1 MNSLQSAIKPPQG
14 YSFPPAEKI
23 VAVYDYVDGQGLLL
37 FQRLRYEPKDF
48 RTRLLDEEGN
58 WVWGIK
64 DSNANLQ
71 PVLFR
76 LPQVIAAQTV
86 VVVEGEKDAET
97 ASRLLPDGWAA
108 TTSPF
113 GACQWREEYSA
124 VLHGKQ
130 VYLCPDTDHSGLR
143 HLIQVGMSL
152 KGRAQ
157 EVRVIDLPKT
167 VKDLTE
173 WVEQGGQ
180 AGQFAELIQQ
190 ARLFDFPRSNPD
202 DARVNVQDLKGALD
216 KLLKLK
222 GMQYEWK
229 EPAQQGNLTGVQM
242 GLIAQ
247 DVEAVFPEWIGVD
260 GQGYKTLTVRG
271 FEALVVEAVKEL
283 KAENDG
289 LRRRCEKLETKLK
302 SHTIESVQ

>member
-1 MNSLQSAIKPPQG
+1 MNSVPSAINASGGSP
-14 YSFPPAEKI
+14 FPPAGEI
-23 VAVYDYVDGQGLLL
+23 VAAYDYVDGQGSLL
-37 FQRLRYEPKDF
+37 FQVLRYEPKEF
-48 RTRLLDEEGN
+48 KTRLQDEAGN

-71 PVLFR
+71 PVLFK
-76 LPQVIAAQTV
+76 LPQVIAAQTI

-97 ASRLLPDGWAA
+97 ADRLLPSGWAS

-113 GACQWREEYSA
+113 GACQWREEFSE
-124 VLHGKQ
+124 VLRGKQ
-130 VYLCPDTDHSGLR
+130 VYLCPDTDHTGLR

-152 KGRAQ
+152 KGRAK
-157 EVRVIDLPKT
+157 EIRVIDLPKT

-190 ARLFDFPRSNPD
+190 ARLFDFPRSN
-202 DARVNVQDLKGALD
+202 AGAMVNVQPVERALD

-222 GMQYEWK
+222 GMQYEWR
-229 EPAQQGNLTGVQM
+229 EPARQGNLTGVQM

-247 DVEAVFPEWIGVD
+247 DVEPVFPAWIGVD

-271 FEALVVEAVKEL
+271 FEALVVEAIKEL

-289 LRRRCEKLETKLK
+289 LRRRCEELEAKLK
-302 SHTIESVQ
+302 SHHIE

>member
-1 MNSLQSAIKPPQG
+1 MNSVPSAINASGGSP
-14 YSFPPAEKI
+14 FPPAGEI
-23 VAVYDYVDGQGLLL
+23 VAAYDYVDGQGSLL
-37 FQRLRYEPKDF
+37 FQVLRYEPKEF
-48 RTRLLDEEGN
+48 KTRLQDEAGN

-71 PVLFR
+71 PVLFK
-76 LPQVIAAQTV
+76 LPQVIAAQTI

-97 ASRLLPDGWAA
+97 ADRLLPSGWAS

-113 GACQWREEYSA
+113 GACQWREGYSE
-124 VLHGKQ
+124 VLRGKQ
-130 VYLCPDTDHSGLR
+130 VYLCPDTDHTGLR

-152 KGRAQ
+152 KGRAK
-157 EVRVIDLPKT
+157 EIRVIDLPKT

-173 WVEQGGQ
+173 WVEHGGQ
-180 AGQFAELIQQ
+180 IEQFAELIQQ
-190 ARLFDFPRSNPD
+190 ARLFDFPRFD
-202 DARVNVQDLKGALD
+202 TDAMVNVQPVERALD

-222 GMQYEWK
+222 GMQYEWR
-229 EPAQQGNLTGVQM
+229 EPARQGNLTGVQM

-247 DVEAVFPEWIGVD
+247 DVEPVFPAWIGVD

-271 FEALVVEAVKEL
+271 FEALVVEAIKEL

-289 LRRRCEKLETKLK
+289 LRKRCEELEAKLK
-302 SHTIESVQ
+302 SHHIE